1 MDHIIT
7 QAKQFSVELN
17 KRTKRY
23 HRQVLELLLVLLL
36 IEKCMVSYVV
46 LNYSA
51 QAIAVPDPLMI
62 RSRKFSKT
70 KSTKRKAFKP
80 ALVTMKDTV
89 FTLCFLF
96 NLQPA
101 TNNCTT

>member
-7 QAKQFSVELN
+7 RAKQFPVELN
-17 KRTKRY
+17 KRTKGY
-23 HRQVLELLLVLLL
+23 HRQVLELFVLLL

-80 ALVTMKDTV
+80 ASVTIKDTV